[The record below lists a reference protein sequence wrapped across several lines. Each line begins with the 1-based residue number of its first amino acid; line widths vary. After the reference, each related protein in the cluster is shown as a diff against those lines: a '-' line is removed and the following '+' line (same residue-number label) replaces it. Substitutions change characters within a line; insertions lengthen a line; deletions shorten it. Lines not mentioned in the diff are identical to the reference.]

1 MTAGLI
7 EANKGILK
15 KIFSEEFW
23 FVIPQY
29 QRPYVWQED
38 NIQELIDDL
47 YYAFENKGSSE
58 YFLGALVLKRT
69 KEKEFREYEILDG
82 QQRLTTLTMMIAVL
96 RDLMTKPKYKWTLSE
111 MIYQEDNELLK
122 VPARSRLKFNT
133 RDKVKDFM
141 NEFIL
146 LPKGTKK
153 EELLEAEE
161 SSNISVSNMAKAI
174 RTIHNIFSTKED
186 LEAFAV
192 FLLNNVLFIYVSTD
206 NTEDAF
212 RLFTILN
219 DRGMPLSN
227 ADILKSINIGEVAD
241 DELDEYSK
249 HWEYLEEK
257 YNKGFD
263 RFLSFARTILLKNK
277 PVSNLLDEYEK
288 NIYQKGILKKG
299 KNTID
304 YFIELDEIYD
314 KIIDLQ
320 SDKLSNDYKNL
331 ITIMKIGL
339 YSDEWIPALLS
350 YFLKFEYYELDTFIK
365 KLEYKFVGDLLT
377 NVSSSKRRENLNNII
392 KAIEISDKST
402 LNDLF
407 DNKELFDIDRN
418 IFRNVINGEIYGKKY
433 TKYLL
438 LKIEYLMSDNMV
450 HLSNYREITIEHVL
464 PQHPLKKSHWRRD
477 FTENQRKQWT
487 NRISNLVLISNKKN
501 IKLGNLDF
509 KKKKEEY
516 LKHRMDVFNSSKI
529 FLDKSSKWDEATLKS
544 RQNTLVNM
552 LVNNK

>member
-1 MTAGLI
+1 M
-7 EANKGILK
+7 
-15 KIFSEEFW
+15 
-23 FVIPQY
+23 
-29 QRPYVWQED
+29 
-38 NIQELIDDL
+38 
-47 YYAFENKGSSE
+47 
-58 YFLGALVLKRT
+58 
-69 KEKEFREYEILDG
+69 
-82 QQRLTTLTMMIAVL
+82 
-96 RDLMTKPKYKWTLSE
+96 
-111 MIYQEDNELLK
+111 
-122 VPARSRLKFNT
+122 
-133 RDKVKDFM
+133 
-141 NEFIL
+141 
-146 LPKGTKK
+146 
-153 EELLEAEE
+153 
-161 SSNISVSNMAKAI
+161 
-174 RTIHNIFSTKED
+174 
-186 LEAFAV
+186 